1 MRKGLTRRE
10 VLDVIMQ
17 PDSSS
22 ELEDVS
28 LSPSDTTDSRESDPD
43 LDVPPSSSSLASTEG
58 EDDSE
63 DPGSGWIGRNGKV
76 WFSTNAETT
85 PFLQPARG
93 VTPGPTCYAI
103 ARVQNID
110 SVFNL
115 FFTEEMIDLIVSMT
129 NLHGRRTMRNWTEMD
144 STNLRAYM
152 GLLILAGV
160 YRSRG
165 ESTRCL
171 WDNRSGRA
179 IFRATMSLSRFHEIS
194 RALRFDDKL
203 QRPACHRED
212 KLAPIRSLWEMWMH
226 RLPLLFN
233 PGKDDTVDEQLV
245 PFKGSCSFRQYMP
258 KKPAKYGLKIW
269 VTADVGTSYA
279 WRCDIYLGK
288 TGNAAEV
295 GKGKRVVMEMTEGL
309 QGVTVTCD
317 NFFTSYPLAQEL
329 LRKKIALVG
338 TIRKNK
344 PELPPNLV
352 QAKGRPALS
361 TVFAFTK
368 NTTAVRYILKRG
380 RNVILISTRHHEA
393 VVTEGPKKKPEIIA
407 DYNRCKGGV
416 DNLDKVVGTYSCRRR
431 TNRWPQTLFF
441 NMVDVSAYNAYVIF
455 TAVDPSW
462 NQAKL
467 FQRRLFL
474 EELGNSLVSAA
485 ILRREHLPR
494 APVAASLKH
503 WGLSRELQ

>member
-1 MRKGLTRRE
+1 M
-10 VLDVIMQ
+10 
-17 PDSSS
+17 
-22 ELEDVS
+22 
-28 LSPSDTTDSRESDPD
+28 
-43 LDVPPSSSSLASTEG
+43 
-58 EDDSE
+58 
-63 DPGSGWIGRNGKV
+63 
-76 WFSTNAETT
+76 
-85 PFLQPARG
+85 
-93 VTPGPTCYAI
+93 
-103 ARVQNID
+103 D

-129 NLHGRRTMRNWTEMD
+129 NLHGRRTMSNWTGVD
-144 STNLRAYM
+144 STDIRAYM

-171 WDNRSGRA
+171 LDDRSGRA

-194 RALRFDDKL
+194 RALHFDDKL
-203 QRPACHRED
+203 QRPARRRED
-212 KLAPIRSLWEMWMH
+212 KLAPIRSLWEMWTH

-233 PGKDDTVDEQLV
+233 PGKDVTVDEQLV
-245 PFKGSCSFRQYMP
+245 PFKGRCSFRQYMP

-269 VTADVGTSYA
+269 VTADVATSYA

-295 GKGKRVVMEMTEGL
+295 GQGKRVVMEMTEGL

-317 NFFTSYPLAQEL
+317 NFFTSYSLAQEL

-368 NTTAVRYILKRG
+368 NTTAVSYVPKRG
-380 RNVILISTRHHEA
+380 RNVILISTRHREA
-393 VVTEGPKKKPEIIA
+393 VVTEGPKKKPEIIT
-407 DYNRCKGGV
+407 DYNRCKEGV

-441 NMVDVSAYNAYVIF
+441 IF
-455 TAVDPSW
+455 GG
-462 NQAKL
+462 
-467 FQRRLFL
+467 RL
-474 EELGNSLVSAA
+474 G
-485 ILRREHLPR
+485 I
-494 APVAASLKH
+494 
-503 WGLSRELQ
+503 